1 MKIVIIGAGEVGYF
15 LAKRLIAEDHN
26 ITIIENDQERYRRA
40 TETLDAIVI
49 HENGSSPQVLA
60 NANIAAADV
69 LLAVSGSD
77 DTNILACLIAKRMGV
92 KRCLA
97 RVHSEEFSHSKSVVT
112 GNDIGVDL
120 LIHPERTAAEAII
133 RLVEQSSALRLVT
146 FEDDQLQIISLMIKE
161 DSPIVNLNLE
171 EAALKH
177 AEISFL
183 CLAIHRGDKT
193 IIPRGKNV
201 YKSGDIA
208 YFITQEDQV
217 NALTRLVGYSIN
229 EQQHIMILGA
239 GSLGRMVAAELSREM
254 SVKLIEQDRETA
266 EEVAVDLLDTLVLN
280 GDGTD
285 IDFLTSERIE
295 EMDCFIA
302 VSGSEKTNLLS
313 GLLAKHLGVKRVIIH
328 ITTNE
333 YIPLMDKIGIDAV
346 VSKNVET
353 VNAIMRYIRRGNV
366 IAVSLFEDIKAEAIE
381 LIPRADSYITKH
393 PIKDLDLPEDMIIGA
408 LIRQSRII
416 IPKGDT
422 RIMPEDKV
430 VVFLKPN
437 LIQKVEKYFN

>member
-112 GNDIGVDL
+112 GKDIGVDL

-217 NALTRLVGYSIN
+217 NALTRLVGYSIS

>member
-193 IIPRGKNV
+193 IIPRGKM
-201 YKSGDIA
+201 
-208 YFITQEDQV
+208 
-217 NALTRLVGYSIN
+217 SI
-229 EQQHIMILGA
+229 
-239 GSLGRMVAAELSREM
+239 
-254 SVKLIEQDRETA
+254 
-266 EEVAVDLLDTLVLN
+266 
-280 GDGTD
+280 
-285 IDFLTSERIE
+285 
-295 EMDCFIA
+295 
-302 VSGSEKTNLLS
+302 
-313 GLLAKHLGVKRVIIH
+313 
-328 ITTNE
+328 
-333 YIPLMDKIGIDAV
+333 
-346 VSKNVET
+346 
-353 VNAIMRYIRRGNV
+353 
-366 IAVSLFEDIKAEAIE
+366 
-381 LIPRADSYITKH
+381 
-393 PIKDLDLPEDMIIGA
+393 
-408 LIRQSRII
+408 
-416 IPKGDT
+416 
-422 RIMPEDKV
+422 KV
-430 VVFLKPN
+430 VTSPISLPRKIR
-437 LIQKVEKYFN
+437 LML

>member
-1 MKIVIIGAGEVGYF
+1 
-15 LAKRLIAEDHN
+15 
-26 ITIIENDQERYRRA
+26 
-40 TETLDAIVI
+40 
-49 HENGSSPQVLA
+49 
-60 NANIAAADV
+60 
-69 LLAVSGSD
+69 
-77 DTNILACLIAKRMGV
+77 
-92 KRCLA
+92 
-97 RVHSEEFSHSKSVVT
+97 
-112 GNDIGVDL
+112 
-120 LIHPERTAAEAII
+120 
-133 RLVEQSSALRLVT
+133 
-146 FEDDQLQIISLMIKE
+146 
-161 DSPIVNLNLE
+161 
-171 EAALKH
+171 
-177 AEISFL
+177 
-183 CLAIHRGDKT
+183 
-193 IIPRGKNV
+193 
-201 YKSGDIA
+201 
-208 YFITQEDQV
+208 
-217 NALTRLVGYSIN
+217 LVGYSIN

-302 VSGSEKTNLLS
+302 VSGSEQTNLLS

>member
-112 GNDIGVDL
+112 GKDIGVDL

-217 NALTRLVGYSIN
+217 NALTRLVGYSIS

-302 VSGSEKTNLLS
+302 VSGSEKTNLLA

>member
-1 MKIVIIGAGEVGYF
+1 MKIVIIGAGEVGYY
-15 LAKRLIAEDHN
+15 LAKRLISEDHN
-26 ITIIENDQERYRRA
+26 VTIIEKDQERYRRA

-49 HENGSSPQVLA
+49 HDNGSSPQVLV
-60 NANIAAADV
+60 NAGVDTSDV

-77 DTNILACLIAKRMGV
+77 DTNILACMIAKKMGV

-97 RVHSEEFSHSKSVVT
+97 RVYSEEFSSLKSVVT
-112 GNDIGVDL
+112 GKDLGIDL

-133 RLVEQSSALRLVT
+133 RLVEQSSASKLVT
-146 FEDDQLQIISLMIKE
+146 FEDDRLQIISMIIKE
-161 DSPIVNLNLE
+161 DSPIANLSLE
-171 EAALKH
+171 EVATRHPK
-177 AEISFL
+177 ISFL
-183 CLAIHRGDKT
+183 CLAISRDDTT
-193 IIPRGKNV
+193 IIPRGKNL
-201 YKSGDIA
+201 YKSGDIV
-208 YFITQEDQV
+208 YFIAREEDV
-217 NALTRLVGYSIN
+217 ADVAALVGYPKN

-239 GSLGRMVAAELSREM
+239 GRLGRLVAAVLSREM
-254 SVKLIEQDRETA
+254 NVKLIEQDRETA
-266 EEVAVDLLDTLVLN
+266 EKVAVELLDTLVLN

-295 EMDCFIA
+295 EMDCLVA

-328 ITTNE
+328 VTTNE

-346 VSKNVET
+346 VSKNIET
-353 VNAIMRYIRRGNV
+353 VNAIMRYVRRGNV

-381 LIPRADSYITKH
+381 LIPRADSDITKH

-408 LIRQSRII
+408 LIRQTKII

-422 RIMPEDKV
+422 KILPEDKV